1 MTESEFTS
9 LPLVKT
15 YKTTVVITRGL
26 AVCMYVFLLFRM
38 VGGVNHHLGVAIRLV
53 WFGSALFKLS
63 RRAMGI
69 SVWVECASNFWLV
82 VRGPRWV
89 CGCVGSRRESPP

>member
-26 AVCMYVFLLFRM
+26 PVCMYVFLLFRM
-38 VGGVNHHLGVAIRLV
+38 VGGVKHHLGVAVRLV
-53 WFGSALFKLS
+53 RFGSALSKLS
-63 RRAMGI
+63 RRVMGI
-69 SVWVECASNFWLV
+69 SVRVE
-82 VRGPRWV
+82 
-89 CGCVGSRRESPP
+89 